1 MNLID
6 IYNERT
12 LEYIGSFEKTDKN
25 IINFVASMPPHKNI
39 RLIECSTDN
48 LILTTIGN
56 FLDYVP
62 DQEWLR
68 KILPRLIEKQTANL
82 PIEKVIIYNRYE
94 EMR

>member
-39 RLIECSTDN
+39 RLI
-48 LILTTIGN
+48 
-56 FLDYVP
+56 
-62 DQEWLR
+62 
-68 KILPRLIEKQTANL
+68 
-82 PIEKVIIYNRYE
+82 
-94 EMR
+94 